1 MGSLHE
7 GQLET
12 PGVAVSAR
20 AGQRGGLF
28 PEGGIRAPRH
38 LAILTVYQGVRIR
51 SASPC
56 AGSIFS
62 HSFQNLEVS

>member
-1 MGSLHE
+1 MKGSWKHLELRCLHVRASGE
-7 GQLET
+7 AYFRKEALEP
-12 PGVAVSAR
+12 PGTS
-20 AGQRGGLF
+20 
-28 PEGGIRAPRH
+28 
-38 LAILTVYQGVRIR
+38 AILTVYEGVRIR